1 VKEVLSV
8 LDPPLAIAAIIIN
21 LIFIVLV
28 IVRTSRSL
36 LYIIFLA
43 ICLAVM
49 YWNFCTFL
57 ASMTGDQSWFY
68 LSLAGSAMMPV
79 LMFHFVITLVKP
91 GRRSTAWIAPAYL
104 FSCLLAFAGFLALAY
119 PELRSIENSVFW
131 NILYL
136 VLLFPLFLTGLV
148 MLLSALRKTR
158 SGSERSRLLYILLAG
173 LIGVFTVFTDHAWV
187 LKITVP
193 PLGHIGSVF
202 YSSVLA
208 VGMFRHRT
216 VYDILAQTRMKLEVM
231 NEMAAG
237 ISHEIR
243 NPLTSIKGAL
253 RLLGNRL
260 EDPERQGLKTYF
272 DIMYEEISRLDR
284 LLVNF
289 QYLTKPLKVELEP
302 TAINAV
308 IEKTV
313 GLAEIGALN
322 TVSIRTELS
331 AQVPMVKADALSL
344 KQVFLNL
351 IKNAMDSCN
360 PDGELLIRTEYGPP
374 WVVIIFDDSGP
385 GVAPEIIG
393 RVFDP
398 FITTKTG
405 GLGMGLAISR
415 RIIDAHDGKIEVTNL
430 TPRGARFTIRLP
442 VENT

>member
-1 VKEVLSV
+1 VKDLLSV
-8 LDPPLAIAAIIIN
+8 LDPPFAITA
-21 LIFIVLV
+21 IFINFIFVILV

-36 LYIIFLA
+36 PFIIFLS
-43 ICLAVM
+43 ICIAVM

-57 ASMTGDQSWFY
+57 ANITGDQSWFY
-68 LSLAGSAMMPV
+68 LSLTGSAMMPV
-79 LMFHFVITLVKP
+79 LMFHFVITEVKP
-91 GRRSTAWIAPAYL
+91 GRRSTIWIAPAYL
-104 FSCLLAFAGFLALAY
+104 FSGLLASAGFLALAY
-119 PELRSIENSVFW
+119 PEVRSFENAALW

-136 VLLFPLFLTGLV
+136 VLLFPMFLTGLV
-148 MLLSALRKTR
+148 MLLMALRKTR
-158 SGSERSRLLYILLAG
+158 SESERSRLLYILYAG

-187 LKITVP
+187 LKINIP
-193 PLGHIGSVF
+193 PLGHLGSVF

-208 VGMFRHRT
+208 VGMFKHRT
-216 VYDILAQTRMKLEVM
+216 FYDILAQTRLKLEVM

-253 RLLGNRL
+253 RLFGNRL
-260 EDPERQGLKTYF
+260 EDSERQDLQAYF
-272 DIMYEEISRLDR
+272 DIMCEEINRLDR

-313 GLAEIGALN
+313 GLAEMGSLN
-322 TVSIRTELS
+322 TVSVRTELS

-351 IKNAMDSCN
+351 IKNAADSCN
-360 PDGELLIRTEYGPP
+360 PDGELLIKTEYCPP
-374 WVVIIFDDSGP
+374 WVVISFNDSGP
-385 GVAPEIIG
+385 GITPEIIG
-393 RVFDP
+393 QVFEP

-415 RIIDAHDGKIEVTNL
+415 RIIDANEGKIEVTNL
-430 TPRGARFTIRLP
+430 NPRGARFTIHLP
-442 VENT
+442 AGNA

>member
-1 VKEVLSV
+1 MKEVLSV
-8 LDPPLAIAAIIIN
+8 LDPPLAIAAIFIN
-21 LIFIVLV
+21 FIFVVLV

-36 LYIIFLA
+36 LYMVFLS

-57 ASMTGDQSWFY
+57 ADFTGDQSWGY
-68 LSLAGSAMMPV
+68 LSLAGSALMPA
-79 LMFHFVITLVKP
+79 LMFHFVFALVKP

-104 FSCLLAFAGFLALAY
+104 FSCLLASAGFLALGY
-119 PELRSIENSVFW
+119 PGIRSFADSALW
-131 NILYL
+131 DILYL

-148 MLLSALRKTR
+148 MLLSAFRRTG
-158 SGSERSRLLYILLAG
+158 SGSEKSRLLYILLAG
-173 LIGVFTVFTDHAWV
+173 VIGVFTAFTDHARV
-187 LKITVP
+187 LKVPVP
-193 PLGHIGSVF
+193 PLGHLGSVF

-208 VGMFRHRT
+208 VGVFRHRT
-216 VYDILAQTRMKLEVM
+216 AYDILAQARMKLEVM

-260 EDPERQGLKTYF
+260 GDPDRQGVQLYF

-284 LLVNF
+284 ILVNF

-302 TAINAV
+302 TAINTV

-313 GLAEIGALN
+313 GLAEMGSLN

-351 IKNAMDSCN
+351 IKNAADACN
-360 PDGELLIRTEYGPP
+360 PDGELLIRTEYVSP
-374 WVVIIFDDSGP
+374 WVVISFDDSGP
-385 GVAPEIIG
+385 GVTPEIIG
-393 RVFDP
+393 RVFNP

-415 RIIDAHDGKIEVTNL
+415 RIIDAHEGKIEVTNL
-430 TPRGARFTIRLP
+430 TPRGARFTIHLP
-442 VENT
+442 AENA